1 MPTFLQLWESH
12 PNVKGDGPLLD
23 KAVYEN
29 QCAINMS
36 AALIRAGV
44 DMKTYRGT
52 WSWQKDRA
60 RYAIRA
66 EELANWLAGG
76 ASRLP
81 AKLTKYNGE
90 EASEAF
96 EKVDHKKGIIFFKDY
111 YGPGMTGDHIDLYN
125 RSRMTEV
132 FSWFRIHA
140 RISLSGVWSDFRKA
154 KSIWFWE
161 LP

>member
-111 YGPGMTGDHIDLYN
+111 YGPGMTGI
-125 RSRMTEV
+125 T
-132 FSWFRIHA
+132 
-140 RISLSGVWSDFRKA
+140 
-154 KSIWFWE
+154 SIYTMGAG
-161 LP
+161 

>member
-1 MPTFLQLWESH
+1 MVTFAQLWKNH
-12 PNVKGDGPLLD
+12 PNVMGDAPLLD

-44 DMKTYRGT
+44 DMRTYRGI
-52 WSWQKDRA
+52 WSWQKDRPK
-60 RYAIRA
+60 YAIRA

-90 EASEAF
+90 EASNAF
-96 EKVDHKKGIIFFKDY
+96 ERVDHKKGIIFFKDY

-125 RSRMTEV
+125 GIRMTEV
-132 FSWFRIHA
+132 SSWFRIHA
-140 RISLSGVWSDFRKA
+140 RISWSGVWSNFREA